1 MSDDETR
8 VEAGGAQERPSGE
21 RQPPRALRPGD
32 IVAHYRIVGPLGEGG
47 SGAIYEARNIHHE
60 GERVALKIVQPDIA
74 DRALFFDLLRAEASA
89 LQRVKHEAVV
99 QYRTFGRLP
108 DSDEC
113 FLVIEHVSGPTL
125 AAAMR
130 SAKLPEEAV
139 RRLAIRLIDGLDA
152 AHEQGIVHRDLSPDN
167 VIMPDGDPD
176 RATLID
182 FGIARSAAADPL
194 GSKFAG
200 KLSFA
205 APEQFADDPAQV
217 GPWSDLYSLGLL
229 LAAAARGRKLDMGSD
244 LATAV
249 ALRRRIPNLDGV
261 PPRLHGALAAL
272 LQPDPALRVRSA
284 SQAAALFAPQPQQSP
299 VTVRDPERNSS
310 PDAVAPQATVRRRR
324 LLLIAAAIAAALGL
338 GAAALRLSGP
348 GAPPQEATPAPAADV
363 AVPGPAAAA
372 SEPSPAP
379 AMPTGEIA
387 GAPPAEAM
395 PSMDPTLDPRL
406 ADAVARAVRA
416 DAAATAF
423 AEAASG
429 DIARARAAAVE
440 AEAAARE
447 AESAAAKARAAA
459 RRACSGRAPPP
470 GHGCYDTDSG
480 GRYAGQAVC
489 KAGQCT
495 AEGFGVQTYA
505 DGSSREGRATAG
517 GHLTLACEY
526 VAGTRVYCG
535 TLDDA
540 VRIAGLTYLDAARTQ
555 AAVWTD
561 TETAVGQV
569 AVAAGAGELGG
580 RTYTGIWRRGYLTG
594 AAEVTTA
601 DGRTQIAA
609 WTDGALSGAA
619 LTLASGGERQTADF
633 AAAPPAGRIAFPS
646 GAVYAG
652 EVKDDGRL
660 GVVAEGPG
668 VLTGADGRIERQGVW
683 RDGVLV
689 EDFAAR

>member
-21 RQPPRALRPGD
+21 RRPPRALRPGD

-229 LAAAARGRKLDMGSD
+229 LAAAARARAISPEAASANAVAAASARTARATASARRGSSVGSMDGIASAGGAPAISPVGLSGAGEGSD
-244 LATAV
+244 
-249 ALRRRIPNLDGV
+249 
-261 PPRLHGALAAL
+261 
-272 LQPDPALRVRSA
+272 
-284 SQAAALFAPQPQQSP
+284 
-299 VTVRDPERNSS
+299 
-310 PDAVAPQATVRRRR
+310 
-324 LLLIAAAIAAALGL
+324 
-338 GAAALRLSGP
+338 
-348 GAPPQEATPAPAADV
+348 
-363 AVPGPAAAA
+363 AAAA
-372 SEPSPAP
+372 GPG
-379 AMPTGEIA
+379 T
-387 GAPPAEAM
+387 
-395 PSMDPTLDPRL
+395 
-406 ADAVARAVRA
+406 
-416 DAAATAF
+416 AT
-423 AEAASG
+423 S
-429 DIARARAAAVE
+429 
-440 AEAAARE
+440 
-447 AESAAAKARAAA
+447 
-459 RRACSGRAPPP
+459 
-470 GHGCYDTDSG
+470 
-480 GRYAGQAVC
+480 
-489 KAGQCT
+489 
-495 AEGFGVQTYA
+495 
-505 DGSSREGRATAG
+505 
-517 GHLTLACEY
+517 
-526 VAGTRVYCG
+526 
-535 TLDDA
+535 
-540 VRIAGLTYLDAARTQ
+540 
-555 AAVWTD
+555 
-561 TETAVGQV
+561 
-569 AVAAGAGELGG
+569 AAGAGVASCGG
-580 RTYTGIWRRGYLTG
+580 APGPDSRSSRRSPCAIRNAIPARTRLRR
-594 AAEVTTA
+594 
-601 DGRTQIAA
+601 RRRC
-609 WTDGALSGAA
+609 
-619 LTLASGGERQTADF
+619 GGGGF
-633 AAAPPAGRIAFPS
+633 S
-646 GAVYAG
+646 
-652 EVKDDGRL
+652 
-660 GVVAEGPG
+660 
-668 VLTGADGRIERQGVW
+668 
-683 RDGVLV
+683 
-689 EDFAAR
+689 

>member
-139 RRLAIRLIDGLDA
+139 RRLAIRLSDGLDA

-324 LLLIAAAIAAALGL
+324 PLLIAAAIAAALGL
-338 GAAALRLSGP
+338 GDTAMLALRHQQERGERRGRQRPAGKGEPRPDAALR
-348 GAPPQEATPAPAADV
+348 
-363 AVPGPAAAA
+363 
-372 SEPSPAP
+372 
-379 AMPTGEIA
+379 
-387 GAPPAEAM
+387 
-395 PSMDPTLDPRL
+395 
-406 ADAVARAVRA
+406 
-416 DAAATAF
+416 
-423 AEAASG
+423 
-429 DIARARAAAVE
+429 
-440 AEAAARE
+440 
-447 AESAAAKARAAA
+447 
-459 RRACSGRAPPP
+459 RRG
-470 GHGCYDTDSG
+470 GQSG
-480 GRYAGQAVC
+480 GVALDLLGI
-489 KAGQCT
+489 GI
-495 AEGFGVQTYA
+495 A
-505 DGSSREGRATAG
+505 DGDLR
-517 GHLTLACEY
+517 
-526 VAGTRVYCG
+526 
-535 TLDDA
+535 
-540 VRIAGLTYLDAARTQ
+540 
-555 AAVWTD
+555 
-561 TETAVGQV
+561 
-569 AVAAGAGELGG
+569 
-580 RTYTGIWRRGYLTG
+580 
-594 AAEVTTA
+594 
-601 DGRTQIAA
+601 
-609 WTDGALSGAA
+609 
-619 LTLASGGERQTADF
+619 
-633 AAAPPAGRIAFPS
+633 
-646 GAVYAG
+646 
-652 EVKDDGRL
+652 RL
-660 GVVAEGPG
+660 GAFRGRRRSGEEPRRLFG
-668 VLTGADGRIERQGVW
+668 GAHPQGRVGLQ
-683 RDGVLV
+683 
-689 EDFAAR
+689 